1 MYFNE
6 IQVVFPVFT
15 LYFLPESHCVDSVL
29 VTPPLFTAFSVT
41 QSKIQ

>member
-1 MYFNE
+1 MKYMLSF
-6 IQVVFPVFT
+6 
-15 LYFLPESHCVDSVL
+15 LYSPCIFLPESHCVDSVL